1 MDGIFAFAFYF
12 TDKGAGTDHFS
23 IEEEAE
29 TEEEEVSVTIGF
41 QVTDYLLRTR
51 VRVDDGIKK
60 DSLFLQS
67 EGREGVAWCWCVV
80 AIIKGSVNLRL
91 KRVHGWMKLRKRR
104 RRKRRRRLPT
114 DNPRTPYIPKRG
126 RRNEEKCH
134 HAKEEKEEETN
145 DDASLRFLLAEEL
158 EEEEEEEEEEAHLG
172 CLQWS
177 KKRRGR
183 RDANSGGQK

>member
-60 DSLFLQS
+60 RTPFFYNRKG
-67 EGREGVAWCWCVV
+67 GRELPGVGA
-80 AIIKGSVNLRL
+80 SSQSS
-91 KRVHGWMKLRKRR
+91 
-104 RRKRRRRLPT
+104 
-114 DNPRTPYIPKRG
+114 
-126 RRNEEKCH
+126 
-134 HAKEEKEEETN
+134 KE
-145 DDASLRFLLAEEL
+145 ASI
-158 EEEEEEEEEEAHLG
+158 
-172 CLQWS
+172 S
-177 KKRRGR
+177 
-183 RDANSGGQK
+183 D